1 MTIVTSISVLEW
13 VHLKGTWGQSNNFF
27 LNRLFFIIKENYI
40 HKKFQKF
47 TCKPQLARFVKAL
60 ARKEKNY
67 VLHEWVYKA
76 QCESG
81 RTVSP
86 SVVSVGYQGGGVVA
100 NPLKMF
106 QYLAWITRCSLLKI
120 IKLKLFASNKKL
132 LL

>member
-27 LNRLFFIIKENYI
+27 LNRFFFIIKENYI

-86 SVVSVGYQGGGVVA
+86 SVVSVYYLGGVWGGVWGGGGWQI
-100 NPLKMF
+100 L
-106 QYLAWITRCSLLKI
+106 
-120 IKLKLFASNKKL
+120 
-132 LL
+132 